1 MADPVIVVGAVGD
14 FRRLYGDL
22 SQAESRFGKLGAG
35 IKAGLAG
42 AAIAGTAALVK
53 LGKDAVGS
61 ASEAQQSLG
70 ATESVFGRY
79 ADTVIRRSSQAADAV
94 GLSAN
99 EYRELS
105 NVTGAMLA
113 SAGTP
118 LKTVAT
124 LTDQLNRRAADMA
137 ATFGGTTREA
147 VEAVSS
153 LLRGETDP
161 IERYGVAI
169 KQSDVNARLA
179 AQGLDQLEGSALKQA
194 EQQVRLEL
202 LFRQTAK
209 AQGQFSRESDTLAGS
224 QQRLSANVE
233 NLEAKFG
240 ELLLP
245 MLTDA
250 SQWAGDELVP
260 ALEELA
266 DWLSANRDEF
276 GELGATL
283 KDAVLPVF
291 SSAVEVGGDALA
303 FFKELPGPLQEIAAQ
318 AGLAAI
324 ALPRLTSAA
333 SGAVGGLSG
342 FVTSA
347 RNAETRTQ
355 ALSSA
360 ARSAAGVLGLL
371 ALTRGAQESDEAL
384 QLLLNTAGGVATGFS
399 AGGPWGALI
408 GGGAVVMYELWNATR
423 DTEEATV
430 AGQEAW
436 RDYIATLDDATASV
450 TDLTKA
456 QVVQT
461 LQEKDL
467 LGAGDALG
475 VSRQTLVNGILG
487 EEGARRKLNEAM
499 KAERAAVEEL
509 SKGAL
514 AKEGEATEAEEAIGR
529 EVQARFENLNAIEKE
544 VGAVRE
550 SIRRKREEVALV
562 KELPKRVVTRIAQQ
576 GGEVALADVRRL
588 TRQYDLT
595 PKQVRTIVREYG
607 TEDVRKRVNRMVESM
622 RSADRTE
629 VSLNRWLRGVQ
640 KGVQSGDKEATRGAR
655 AIRRALE
662 ELKADPNLRP
672 YIKGITDGINQGKSV
687 GKTGAQGVGDALES
701 GLIQGLYGADSA
713 LSSRMAAIVR
723 SGLAA
728 ARAAARSN
736 SPSKETIAI
745 GWDLARGFPI
755 GTKKGEPALKSAGS
769 SMVRSILAGVTGG
782 TDGVASALEKVTAL
796 VEKATVGESQTEV
809 KQIQKR
815 LKARQKEIRQKLDGK
830 AEDKALNRAQRAS
843 EAAQRKAERDGARA
857 RKAALKGLADE
868 YAALR
873 KNAQAQ
879 DRVNAK
885 LDAARQKLSEVQS
898 FVEGIRDAYA
908 ATGSVVSL
916 GQLEDGTTSMS
927 LLLDQLRG
935 EVSDAKRFSVLI
947 RQLTD
952 DIGPKLNQTSLQQ
965 LIEAGPEAGLAT
977 AEALAAGGDVAL
989 RELNS
994 LTAELVAEGTSLGAR
1009 MSNEFFDAGLSAA
1022 TALVKGLEADSR
1034 ALDTAAGRLA
1044 TKLSNALDAELRVK
1058 AAKTGGKAEKLKD
1071 QKASKSN
1078 QQRQRFDVRFTAEQ
1092 LSAMQRGR
1100 AVAAD
1105 LDAYYAVGGRRAAK

>member
-1 MADPVIVVGAVGD
+1 M
-14 FRRLYGDL
+14 
-22 SQAESRFGKLGAG
+22 
-35 IKAGLAG
+35 
-42 AAIAGTAALVK
+42 
-53 LGKDAVGS
+53 
-61 ASEAQQSLG
+61 
-70 ATESVFGRY
+70 
-79 ADTVIRRSSQAADAV
+79 
-94 GLSAN
+94 
-99 EYRELS
+99 
-105 NVTGAMLA
+105 
-113 SAGTP
+113 
-118 LKTVAT
+118 
-124 LTDQLNRRAADMA
+124 
-137 ATFGGTTREA
+137 
-147 VEAVSS
+147 
-153 LLRGETDP
+153 
-161 IERYGVAI
+161 
-169 KQSDVNARLA
+169 
-179 AQGLDQLEGSALKQA
+179 
-194 EQQVRLEL
+194 
-202 LFRQTAK
+202 
-209 AQGQFSRESDTLAGS
+209 
-224 QQRLSANVE
+224 E

-318 AGLAAI
+318 AGLAAV
-324 ALPRLTSAA
+324 AVPRLTSAA
-333 SGAVGGLSG
+333 SGAVGGLSN
-342 FVTSA
+342 FVSTA
-347 RNAETRTQ
+347 RNAETRTAALGTAMRGAAGIGGALALAQGAQQSNQ
-355 ALSSA
+355 ALGTLMS
-360 ARSAAGVLGLL
+360 
-371 ALTRGAQESDEAL
+371 
-384 QLLLNTAGGVATGFS
+384 TAGAAAVGFS
-399 AGGPWGALI
+399 AGGPWGAAI
-408 GGGAVVMYELWNATR
+408 GGAGALMVSLATYTSESEQAAR
-423 DTEEATV
+423 EA
-430 AGQEAW
+430 ANAW
-436 RDYIATLDDATASV
+436 RNYVTTLDDATGSV
-450 TDLTKA
+450 TDLTRA
-456 QVVQT
+456 QVVQM

-467 LGAGDALG
+467 LGAAGELG
-475 VSRQTLVNGILG
+475 ISRQTLVNGILG
-487 EEGARRKLNEAM
+487 EEGARIKLSEAIRSEIEVL
-499 KAERAAVEEL
+499 KERASAAGVL
-509 SKGAL
+509 
-514 AKEGEATEAEEAIGR
+514 GEDGSVSPATEIGKEIVER
-529 EVQARFENLNAIEKE
+529 RKSLKAIEDE
-544 VGAVRE
+544 IGAVRE

-713 LSSRMAAIVR
+713 LSARMAAIVR

-843 EAAQRKAERDGARA
+843 ELAQRKAERDGARA

-898 FVEGIRDAYA
+898 YVEGIRDAYA

-935 EVSDAKRFSVLI
+935 EVNDAKRFSALI

-1034 ALDTAAGRLA
+1034 ALDSAAGRLA

-1105 LDAYYAVGGRRAAK
+1105 LDAYYTVGGRRAAP